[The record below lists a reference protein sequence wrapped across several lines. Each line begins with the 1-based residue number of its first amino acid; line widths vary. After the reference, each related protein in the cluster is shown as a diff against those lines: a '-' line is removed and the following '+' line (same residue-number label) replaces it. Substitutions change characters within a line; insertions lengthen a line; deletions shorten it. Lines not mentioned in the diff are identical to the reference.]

1 MDDYLLILFFIA
13 SFGMVSLASKQI
25 AEYFSK
31 VKLPLISGF
40 IFTGIIAGPY
50 VLKLINVDVIT
61 RLHFIDELSLGFIA
75 FAAGS
80 ELFLKEYKDH
90 FRSIRII
97 TTSLAIGA
105 FIICSTAVYFIADYI
120 PFMNSMPHASRLAI
134 SLLAGAI
141 LVARSPASAIA
152 IIKEMRAKG
161 RFTRTVLGVTVVID
175 VLVIIIFAITST
187 IADAIFTKLDFDYS
201 FVLLLLGEFAISIV
215 LGVIIGMILQGIL
228 SLKVHGKIKSVSILL
243 IGYMVFLFSLYVREF
258 SDHYLSFE
266 VLLEPLL
273 LCMIGSFF
281 VVNFTNQRNELSKIL
296 HDVGPPVYII
306 FFTLAGASMELD
318 VLAGVWHIAL
328 ALFFVRIL
336 SLFIG
341 TFTGGVIA
349 GERMRHNRLA
359 WMGYITQAG
368 VGLGLAKEVAVEFP
382 EWGKEFSSLIMAI
395 IILNQMV
402 GPLLF
407 KWVLVLVK
415 ESHLRDKF
423 GSEPK
428 RSAIIFGQDA
438 RAVALDIQ
446 LRSHFWNVKVVSTVL
461 SDKVRVASHGTEL
474 ILVDNFSLKTLKEV
488 GCDSA
493 GTIVTMLP
501 DDDSYNICELAYE
514 NFPKANLVV
523 DLHKRDTSSR
533 FEELGALTVIE
544 STAIVSLLDHFV
556 RSPSGS
562 SLLLGMTTNKDVI
575 DIEVT
580 NTDLYGTLLSDLMLP
595 LDVLILSIQRAGET
609 VIVHGNIRFE
619 MGDKITV
626 VGTNEGLEE
635 VSLKF
640 SS

>member
-1 MDDYLLILFFIA
+1 MDDYLTILFFVA
-13 SFGMVSLASKQI
+13 SFGMVALASKQI

-31 VKLPLISGF
+31 IKLPLISGF
-40 IFTGIIAGPY
+40 IFTGVIAGPY
-50 VLKLINVDVIT
+50 VLKLINVEVIT
-61 RLHFIDELSLGFIA
+61 QVHFVDELSLGFIA

-97 TTSLAIGA
+97 TTSLALGA
-105 FIICSTAVYFIADYI
+105 FIICSTAVYLIADYI
-120 PFMNSMPHASRLAI
+120 PFMSDMPNPSRLAI
-134 SLLAGAI
+134 ALLAGAI

-161 RFTRTVLGVTVVID
+161 RFTRTVIGVTVVID
-175 VLVIIIFAITST
+175 VLVIMIFAITST
-187 IADAIFTKLDFDYS
+187 IADAIFTQLNFDYS

-215 LGVIIGMILQGIL
+215 LGVVIGKILQGVL
-228 SLKVHGKIKSVSILL
+228 SLRVPDKIKTAFVLL
-243 IGYMVFLFSLYVREF
+243 TGYLVFLFSEYLREI
-258 SDHYLSFE
+258 SDQYLSFE

-281 VVNFTNQRNELSKIL
+281 VVNFTNRRNELSKVL
-296 HDVGPPVYII
+296 QQAGPTVYII

-328 ALFFVRIL
+328 ALFFVRIF
-336 SLFIG
+336 SLFVG

-382 EWGKEFSSLIMAI
+382 DWGREFSSIIMAI
-395 IILNQMV
+395 IILNQLV

-423 GSEPK
+423 GSESK

-438 RAVALDIQ
+438 RAITLDIQ
-446 LRSHFWNVKVVSTVL
+446 LRSHFWNVKVISTEL
-461 SDKVRVASHGTEL
+461 RDSVRAASHGTEL
-474 ILVDNFSLKTLKEV
+474 IPVDDFSLKTLKEV
-488 GCDSA
+488 GCNSA
-493 GTIVTMLP
+493 GTIVTILP

-514 NFPKANLVV
+514 NFPKTKLVV
-523 DLHKRDTSSR
+523 DLDERDISRR

-556 RSPSGS
+556 RSPAGS
-562 SLLLGMTTNKDVI
+562 SLLLGMTSNKDII

-580 NTDLYGTLLSDLMLP
+580 NPDLYGTLLSDLKLP
-595 LDVLILSIQRAGET
+595 LDILILSIQRAGET
-609 VIVHGNIRFE
+609 VFVHGNIRFE
-619 MGDKITV
+619 KGDKITV
-626 VGTNEGLEE
+626 VGTNEGLKE